1 MTPVEAKAK
10 IWLSKETVKSG
21 GLLPDFY
28 AVAGEEDVA
37 VVEVGI
43 GDEGRRQG
51 AERARRKNAIGAA
64 ERAARK
70 KMPQNARGW

>member
-1 MTPVEAKAK
+1 
-10 IWLSKETVKSG
+10 
-21 GLLPDFY
+21 
-28 AVAGEEDVA
+28 VAGEEDVA

-70 KMPQNARGW
+70 KMPQNARGWRQGLPWRRSASTPGDNFTR